1 MEWIHTLAI
10 NLNVEAVFL
19 LEYRSIKTKATVT
32 KIQLMLQKK
41 FKKIQDQEQD
51 DWWCNDSFQSKLL

>member
-41 FKKIQDQEQD
+41 F
-51 DWWCNDSFQSKLL
+51 